1 MGGRVANLRHETLT
15 YELRSLIF
23 ETRKRLKAGWPEEV
37 YHQGMLQLLSDKD
50 IPVQSKP
57 RKTIVHRGAE
67 VHVFECDLI
76 VWDLIILEL
85 KVLPFTTFA
94 AGHYA
99 QIIHYLKCWGKDLGL
114 LVNFGPTQAEV
125 KRVAWDEPELEI
137 TENYDSIEPYM
148 ADADRSCLSKIRQN
162 IYAIAQQYGL
172 GYPETMYRKIAAL
185 EMNHNGLHC
194 QAGVEIPATWDGR
207 VLAEHSSDH
216 LLVERNYLLNIR
228 SLLDHPPVYEFA
240 RTKTY
245 LNSLGLKMGLIVN
258 FGKKQLQMYGVSS
271 D

>member
-1 MGGRVANLRHETLT
+1 MANLRHETLT

-37 YHQGMLQLLSDKD
+37 YHQGIVRLLLDNK
-50 IPVQSKP
+50 IPVDSKP
-57 RKTIVHRGAE
+57 RKTVVHRGTE

-125 KRVAWDEPELEI
+125 KRVAWDEPALEI

-148 ADADRSCLSKIRQN
+148 VDAARSCLSEIRQN
-162 IYAIAQQYGL
+162 IHAIGQQYGL
-172 GYPETMYRKIAAL
+172 GYPETMYRKIAAI
-185 EMNHNGLHC
+185 EMNHNGLRC
-194 QAGVEIPATWDGR
+194 QAGVEIPAIWDGR

-245 LNSLGLKMGLIVN
+245 LNSLGLKIGLIVN
-258 FGKKQLQMYGVSS
+258 FGKKQLQIYGVSS